1 MPSLRSSP
9 SATRVLAQ
17 RERGLG
23 DGPIRRNVERLT
35 HSVLRRLALSPDRQF
50 FSTSSASPAEP
61 PIVCQGA
68 LIYVDG
74 KIYLRNNATKSYDCL
89 SVYDLSKKF
98 YSLPMRPKWLD
109 QVSDPCTHYFQ
120 GDTKK
125 VHNYMR
131 RIHTPGDLDLPLGWR
146 GLLST
151 RGEPAATR
159 AHRAQG
165 RQHSPR
171 V

>member
-1 MPSLRSSP
+1 MPSLSSSP
-9 SATRVLAQ
+9 SVTRVLAR
-17 RERGLG
+17 REHGLG

-35 HSVLRRLALSPDRQF
+35 HGVLRRLALSADRQF
-50 FSTSSASPAEP
+50 FSTSSVSPAEP

-109 QVSDPCTHYFQ
+109 QVNIPCT
-120 GDTKK
+120 
-125 VHNYMR
+125 
-131 RIHTPGDLDLPLGWR
+131 
-146 GLLST
+146 
-151 RGEPAATR
+151 
-159 AHRAQG
+159 
-165 RQHSPR
+165 QHFHGYTE
-171 V
+171 

>member
-1 MPSLRSSP
+1 MPSLSSSP
-9 SATRVLAQ
+9 SATRVLAR
-17 RERGLG
+17 RECGLG

-35 HSVLRRLALSPDRQF
+35 HGVLRRLALSADRQF
-50 FSTSSASPAEP
+50 FSTSSASFAET

-109 QVSDPCTHYFQ
+109 QVNIPCT
-120 GDTKK
+120 
-125 VHNYMR
+125 
-131 RIHTPGDLDLPLGWR
+131 
-146 GLLST
+146 
-151 RGEPAATR
+151 
-159 AHRAQG
+159 
-165 RQHSPR
+165 QHFHGYTE
-171 V
+171 

>member
-1 MPSLRSSP
+1 MPSLSSSP

-35 HSVLRRLALSPDRQF
+35 HGVLRRLALSADRQF
-50 FSTSSASPAEP
+50 FSTSSASPAES

-98 YSLPMRPKWLD
+98 YSLPLRPKWLD
-109 QVSDPCTHYFQ
+109 QVSVPCTQNFHGY
-120 GDTKK
+120 T
-125 VHNYMR
+125 
-131 RIHTPGDLDLPLGWR
+131 
-146 GLLST
+146 
-151 RGEPAATR
+151 E
-159 AHRAQG
+159 
-165 RQHSPR
+165 
-171 V
+171 

>member
-1 MPSLRSSP
+1 MPSLSSSP
-9 SATRVLAQ
+9 SATRVLAR

-35 HSVLRRLALSPDRQF
+35 HGVLRRLALSADRQF
-50 FSTSSASPAEP
+50 FSTSSAEP

-109 QVSDPCTHYFQ
+109 QVSVPCTQNFHGY
-120 GDTKK
+120 T
-125 VHNYMR
+125 
-131 RIHTPGDLDLPLGWR
+131 
-146 GLLST
+146 
-151 RGEPAATR
+151 E
-159 AHRAQG
+159 
-165 RQHSPR
+165 
-171 V
+171 